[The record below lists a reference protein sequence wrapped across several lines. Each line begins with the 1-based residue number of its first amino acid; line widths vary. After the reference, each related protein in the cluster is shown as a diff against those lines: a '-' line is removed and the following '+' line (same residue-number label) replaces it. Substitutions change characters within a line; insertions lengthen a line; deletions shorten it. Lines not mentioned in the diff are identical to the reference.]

1 MPQFPNF
8 QQAQSFQKNSTSKF
22 LEIHRT
28 TAPGSEQLDLRI
40 HAISTTLSKLEGKRS
55 ETYRKSEVEDELE
68 GELPELFEEDVA
80 EDDEARA
87 DEGEAGRSGI
97 DGSQHSPIVRRQTS
111 GDLPRRRHFLL
122 SVCFALIVTIQSRL
136 SVYRPSPQSVWVR
149 LLFRRAGKIE
159 TGRRVVP
166 VEWFKYLCAAFSKL
180 SYPGSRLNGEELKP
194 LSPW

>member
-1 MPQFPNF
+1 MLQFPSF
-8 QQAQSFQKNSTSKF
+8 QQAQSFQKYSTAKF
-22 LEIHRT
+22 LEIDRT

-40 HAISTTLSKLEGKRS
+40 HAISTTLSKLEGKKR
-55 ETYRKSEVEDELE
+55 EAYRKSEVEDELE

-122 SVCFALIVTIQSRL
+122 SVCSALIVTIQSRQ
-136 SVYRPSPQSVWVR
+136 SVDNRPSAPVSVGSFTSSQSRENRNGTACRSGPVVQIFVR
-149 LLFRRAGKIE
+149 CIFLTLL
-159 TGRRVVP
+159 
-166 VEWFKYLCAAFSKL
+166 
-180 SYPGSRLNGEELKP
+180 PGFE
-194 LSPW
+194 SPWFYPLRY